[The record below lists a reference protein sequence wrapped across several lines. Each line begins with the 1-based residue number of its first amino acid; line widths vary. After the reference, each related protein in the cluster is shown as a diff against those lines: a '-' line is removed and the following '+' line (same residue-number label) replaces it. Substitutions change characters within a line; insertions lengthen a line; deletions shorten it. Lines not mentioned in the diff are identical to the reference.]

1 MKLYT
6 TRGDQGETRL
16 LSGENVPKDD
26 SRIKAYGALD
36 EFQSF
41 LGLVRSMTEQESVKS
56 IIYIIQED
64 IFVASAELASTREK
78 LSRLKRRIGKEDTEQ
93 LESWIDAQSAVYGMP
108 NHFIVPGKTPD
119 SAAMHVARA
128 VCRRCERLIVFLN
141 RTTGEYE
148 ELIIF
153 FNRLSDLLF
162 SLAWSLELIA
172 TVEDAV
178 RDVLRQK
185 MIPGKLV

>member
-1 MKLYT
+1 MKQLYT

-16 LSGENVPKDD
+16 LSGEEVLKDD
-26 SRIKAYGALD
+26 PRVKAYGALD
-36 EFQSF
+36 ELQSF
-41 LGLVRSMTEQESVKS
+41 LGLVRSMSGQESVKS

-78 LSRLKRRIGKEDTEQ
+78 LSRLKRRIGREDTGQ
-93 LESWIDAQSAVYGMP
+93 IESWIDAQTAAYGLPNRFIMP
-108 NHFIVPGKTPD
+108 GRTPD

-141 RTTGEYE
+141 RTTGDYD
-148 ELIIF
+148 ELMIF

-162 SLAWSLELIA
+162 ALAWFLELIA
-172 TVEDAV
+172 TVEGVV
-178 RDVLRQK
+178 RDVLHQEK
-185 MIPGKLV
+185 IPGN